1 MKSETTKDCCKGC
14 ENGKPGGNP
23 ACKAKL
29 MVEAIKKAKEEKE
42 LQLKTE
48 TYEN

>member
-1 MKSETTKDCCKGC
+1 MNKLEKKDCCKGC

-29 MVEAIKKAKEEKE
+29 MVEAIRKAKEEKE
-42 LQLKTE
+42 LHLKTE